1 MDILAL
7 DFDGVICDSA
17 GEAAVAGWKG
27 AAQLWPQRFRGDA
40 PLEIVEGFRR
50 GRPVMEFGY
59 ESILLVRL
67 LRDGCSIDKILDDA
81 PSLFSGLI
89 RNESLIIDNLVHV
102 FGQTRDAWMGDD
114 LQGWLDMHTFY
125 HGVVEAVNQSNL
137 TVYIIT
143 TKEKRFALSLCRAVN
158 LQIPEKNILGLEN
171 GKKEDVMVTLSRR
184 HHEACFHFVE
194 DRLATL
200 IRMKDGVGFDV
211 RLYLADW
218 GYNTLDARDKAEKM
232 SEITVLSQNQFPTF
246 MRKPSN
252 FVT

>member
-27 AAQLWPQRFRGDA
+27 AARLWPQRFRGDA

-102 FGQTRDAWMGDD
+102 FGHPA
-114 LQGWLDMHTFY
+114 
-125 HGVVEAVNQSNL
+125 QS
-137 TVYIIT
+137 
-143 TKEKRFALSLCRAVN
+143 RCA
-158 LQIPEKNILGLEN
+158 
-171 GKKEDVMVTLSRR
+171 
-184 HHEACFHFVE
+184 
-194 DRLATL
+194 
-200 IRMKDGVGFDV
+200 GVGHRKMRAGIAAGV
-211 RLYLADW
+211 R
-218 GYNTLDARDKAEKM
+218 G
-232 SEITVLSQNQFPTF
+232 
-246 MRKPSN
+246 
-252 FVT
+252 